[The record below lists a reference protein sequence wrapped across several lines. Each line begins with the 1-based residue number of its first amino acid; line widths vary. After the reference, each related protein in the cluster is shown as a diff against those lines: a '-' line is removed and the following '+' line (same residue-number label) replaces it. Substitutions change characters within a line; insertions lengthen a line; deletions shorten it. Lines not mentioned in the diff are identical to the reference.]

1 MSSKVAIIYTERDQS
16 MPETNVDLS
25 ELTPTLENLAF
36 QGRTALL
43 PVLHTVQ
50 DLYGY
55 IPGNAINEISRI
67 LDADE
72 QDIVDVI
79 EFYPMFYREPIA
91 KTVVHVCNNPVC
103 ANAGAEAVMKRLSQT
118 MEVHRLA
125 GEPVGALTLEYAPCL
140 GLCEHAPAMII
151 QGTSVARADS
161 VSYEDLVSGKLR
173 HPRSI
178 VRNEIAILTANCG
191 KNRVNWIN
199 LYQAAGGYK
208 ALRKA
213 LESSPQDVINEV
225 KASGLLG
232 RGGAAFPTGQKW
244 ESAANARGNP
254 KYIVCNADEAE
265 PGTFKDRVLLEDE
278 PHLVLEG
285 LIIAAFATGAQKG
298 YIYIRG
304 EYIFQY
310 KAMLRAVDEATNAG
324 YLGKNIL
331 GTSFDFEV
339 EVRRGAGTYV
349 AGEETG
355 QLESIEGKV
364 AIPRTRPPFPTTAGL
379 FGQPTVINN
388 VETLAN
394 IPFIIRVG
402 ADEYRKI
409 GTHESTGP
417 KLFCLSGDVTMP
429 GVYEV
434 PFGITFRHLLEDLAG
449 GVRGGRK
456 MKAALFGGAAG
467 AFATDEYLDMPLTV
481 EDLRANGLPLG
492 SGVITVF
499 DDTRDLKDVCLRLAR
514 FFAEESCAKCP
525 ACKNGTVH
533 QYEIIQ
539 RIANGKTDVGDFDA
553 LQDTSWTDPAVS
565 ICGVGQ
571 MAATPIQSAMKHW
584 PEIFR

>member
-1 MSSKVAIIYTERDQS
+1 MPDSTIDLTELA
-16 MPETNVDLS
+16 PILN
-25 ELTPTLENLAF
+25 ELTF

-43 PVLHTVQ
+43 PTLHAVQ
-50 DLYGY
+50 EQYGY
-55 IPGNAINEISRI
+55 IPAEAVAEIARI
-67 LDADE
+67 LGISPQE
-72 QDIVDVI
+72 VRETV
-79 EFYPMFYREPIA
+79 EFYPMFYSEPVA

-118 MEVHRLA
+118 LEVHRMA
-125 GEPVGALTLEYAPCL
+125 GEPVGTLTLEYAPCL

-191 KNRVNWIN
+191 KNRVNWIT
-199 LYQAAGGYK
+199 LYQASGGYK

-213 LESSPQDVINEV
+213 VQMSPQAVIDEV

-232 RGGAAFPTGQKW
+232 RGGAAYPTGLKW
-244 ESAANARGNP
+244 ESAAGEPGHP

-285 LIIAAFATGAQKG
+285 LIIAAYATGAEKG
-298 YIYIRG
+298 FIYVRG

-310 KAMLRAVDEATNAG
+310 KAMLRAVDEARQAN
-324 YLGKNIL
+324 YLGEHIL
-331 GTSFDFEV
+331 GTSFSFDV

-349 AGEETG
+349 AGEETA

-364 AIPRTRPPFPTTAGL
+364 AIPRTRPPFPTSKGL
-379 FGQPTVINN
+379 FGQPTIINN

-394 IPFIIRVG
+394 VPYIIRAG
-402 ADEYRKI
+402 AAEYRKI
-409 GTHESTGP
+409 GTPGSTGP

-434 PFGITFRHLLEDLAG
+434 PFGVTFRHLLEDLAG

-467 AFATDEYLDMPLTV
+467 AFATPDQLDIPLTV

-499 DDTRDLKDVCLRLAR
+499 DETRDLKDVCLRLGR
-514 FFAEESCAKCP
+514 FFAEESCGKCA
-525 ACKNGTVH
+525 ACKTGTMR
-533 QYEIIQ
+533 QYDILQ
-539 RIANGKTDVGDFDA
+539 RMIAGKMEPGD
-553 LQDTSWTDPAVS
+553 LEQLNDTAWTDPTES

-571 MAATPIQSAMKHW
+571 MAATPILSAMKHW

>member
-1 MSSKVAIIYTERDQS
+1 MPDTTIDLTE
-16 MPETNVDLS
+16 LA
-25 ELTPTLENLAF
+25 PTLNDLAF

-43 PVLHTVQ
+43 PTLHNVQ
-50 DLYGY
+50 EQYGY
-55 IPGNAINEISRI
+55 IPGEAVDEIARI
-67 LDADE
+67 LGVSAQE
-72 QDIVDVI
+72 VREIV
-79 EFYPMFYREPIA
+79 EFYPMFYSEPVA

-118 MEVHRLA
+118 LEVHRMA
-125 GEPVGALTLEYAPCL
+125 GEPVGTLTLEYAPCL

-191 KNRVNWIN
+191 KNRVNWIT
-199 LYQAAGGYK
+199 LYQASGGYK

-213 LESSPQDVINEV
+213 VQMSPQAVIDEV
-225 KASGLLG
+225 KASGLVG
-232 RGGAAFPTGQKW
+232 RGGAAYPTGLKW
-244 ESAANARGNP
+244 ESAAGEPGHP

-285 LIIAAFATGAQKG
+285 LIIAAYATGAEKG
-298 YIYIRG
+298 YIYVRG

-310 KAMLRAVDEATNAG
+310 KAMLRAVDEARQAN
-324 YLGKNIL
+324 YLGEHIL
-331 GTSFDFEV
+331 GTSFSFDV

-349 AGEETG
+349 AGEETA

-364 AIPRTRPPFPTTAGL
+364 AIPRSRPPFPTSHGL
-379 FGQPTVINN
+379 FGRPTIINN

-394 IPFIIRVG
+394 VPYIIRAG
-402 ADEYRKI
+402 AAEYRKI
-409 GTHESTGP
+409 GTLDSTGP

-434 PFGITFRHLLEDLAG
+434 PFGVTFRHLLEDLAG

-467 AFATDEYLDMPLTV
+467 AFATPDQLDIPLTV

-499 DDTRDLKDVCLRLAR
+499 DETRDLKDVCLRLGR
-514 FFAEESCAKCP
+514 FFAEESCGKCA
-525 ACKNGTVH
+525 ACKTGTMR
-533 QYEIIQ
+533 QYDILQ
-539 RIANGKTDVGDFDA
+539 RMIAGKMEPGD
-553 LQDTSWTDPAVS
+553 LERLNDTAWTDPTQS

-571 MAATPIQSAMKHW
+571 MAATPILSAMRHW

>member
-1 MSSKVAIIYTERDQS
+1 MPDSTIDLTE
-16 MPETNVDLS
+16 LA
-25 ELTPTLENLAF
+25 PTLNDLAF
-36 QGRTALL
+36 QGRTAVL
-43 PVLHTVQ
+43 PTLHAIQ
-50 DLYGY
+50 DQYGY
-55 IPGNAINEISRI
+55 IPGDAVVEIARI
-67 LDADE
+67 LGISTQE
-72 QDIVDVI
+72 VREIVD
-79 EFYPMFYREPIA
+79 FYPMFYSEPVA

-118 MEVHRLA
+118 LEVHRMA
-125 GEPVGALTLEYAPCL
+125 GEPVGTLTLEYAPCL

-199 LYQAAGGYK
+199 LYQASGGYK
-208 ALRKA
+208 GLRKA
-213 LESSPQDVINEV
+213 IQMSPKAVIDEV

-232 RGGAAFPTGQKW
+232 RGGAAYPTGLKW
-244 ESAANARGNP
+244 ESAANEPGQP

-285 LIIAAFATGAQKG
+285 LIIAAYAIGAEKG
-298 YIYIRG
+298 YIYVRG
-304 EYIFQY
+304 EYIFQF
-310 KAMLRAVDEATNAG
+310 KAMLRAVEEARQAN
-324 YLGKNIL
+324 YLGDRIL
-331 GTSFDFEV
+331 GSSFSFDV

-349 AGEETG
+349 AGEETA

-364 AIPRTRPPFPTTAGL
+364 AIPRARPPFPTSNGL
-379 FGQPTVINN
+379 FGQPTIINN

-394 IPFIIRVG
+394 VPYIIRAG
-402 ADEYRKI
+402 AAEYRKI
-409 GTHESTGP
+409 GTPGSTGP

-434 PFGITFRHLLEDLAG
+434 PFGITFRHLLQDLAG
-449 GVRGGRK
+449 GVRGGHK
-456 MKAALFGGAAG
+456 MKAALFGGASG
-467 AFATDEYLDMPLTV
+467 AFATPDQLDIPLTV
-481 EDLRANGLPLG
+481 EDLRANDLPLG

-499 DDTRDLKDVCLRLAR
+499 DETRDLKDVCLRLGH
-514 FFAEESCAKCP
+514 FFAEESCGKCA
-525 ACKNGTVH
+525 ACKTGTMR
-533 QYEIIQ
+533 QYELLQ
-539 RIANGKTDVGDFDA
+539 RMIAGKMEHGD
-553 LQDTSWTDPAVS
+553 LERLNDTAWTNPSES

-571 MAATPIQSAMKHW
+571 MAATPILSAMKHW